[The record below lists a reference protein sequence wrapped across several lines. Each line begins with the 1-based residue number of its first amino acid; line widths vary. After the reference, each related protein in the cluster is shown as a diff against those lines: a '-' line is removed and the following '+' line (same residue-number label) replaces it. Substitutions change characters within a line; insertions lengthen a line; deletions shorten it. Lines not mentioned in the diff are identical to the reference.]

1 MFLNILVKVFC
12 KFFIVFFL
20 FVEVVCLDLF
30 FIENWGGWFCDVG
43 LKVNN
48 EVDNFGYFVIFYIL
62 LFLLCGI
69 FINIV
74 YVYCKKD
81 FK

>member
-20 FVEVVCLDLF
+20 FVEVVFLDLF

-48 EVDNFGYFVIFYIL
+48 EVNNF
-62 LFLLCGI
+62 
-69 FINIV
+69 
-74 YVYCKKD
+74 
-81 FK
+81 